1 MATLAASFA
10 GCGVGKSGSPAPK
23 STTSTPCRFSF
34 AASPA
39 TFIVGDVDTLL
50 IRSASMNFPSLFF
63 FQPAFDN
70 FGHQAADLT
79 AKREDFFDEPRTD
92 VGVLLGRHHED
103 RLDMR
108 AQAAVHQRHLKFR
121 FKIRERAQP

>member
-23 STTSTPCRFSF
+23 STTSTPWRFSF

-39 TFIVGDVDTLL
+39 TFIVGDVETLL
-50 IRSASMNFPSLFF
+50 IRSASMDFPSLFF
-63 FQPAFDN
+63 SQPALHDL
-70 FGHQAADLT
+70 GHET
-79 AKREDFFDEPRTD
+79 AHLATEREHFLDEPRRN

-108 AQAAVHQRHLKFR
+108 PQAPVHQRHLKFS
-121 FKIRERAQP
+121 FKV